1 MEIESLPE
9 HLRRY
14 YEHLLSEFKANYD
27 VATEVRRRTCS
38 PTPEVEVLVAN
49 DMAGRIELLTGLEG
63 VGDLI
68 RSLRAEVGKDLLPFR
83 LAERLLEEHEARDE
97 QTLTKLIRVCLA
109 VMTPPGTTAAPTEG
123 VSAVRTKS
131 NPDGTR
137 HLSIYYANP
146 IRSAGGT
153 EVAGSVVLADY
164 VRRLIGLGPYRP
176 TEEEVMRFIEEVRT
190 YRRKVG
196 RFQFNVPDEALE
208 FVLRRLPIE
217 ITGVPTDP
225 IPVPSFREV
234 FRVETPYLRGGAL
247 RVVHD
252 GIVGRA
258 KKVLKFVKVVG
269 LDGWE
274 WLEEVSDVA
283 RSAKSHPSITD
294 EVIVG
299 RPVLSLSGRFGGF
312 RLRYGRAPNTSMS
325 AVGVHP
331 YTMRVLDDF
340 VVAGTQLR
348 LDFPGKA
355 GVAMPVDCIEPPVV
369 RLSDGSVIRV
379 DSSERLEEALRFGE
393 RILFV
398 GDLLVSFGDCVE
410 SNVKLRPPGYCEE
423 WWIEEV
429 KKAIDER
436 GVELGDDSRWVK
448 LADLDPFRN
457 VPPVEVACRISRRLN
472 VPMHPRFMPFWDNV
486 SGTEIEALRRWLSS
500 NIKRYKSMPFDGGAK
515 GALESMLIPHRVSDG
530 RILLENSW
538 LKALIFLFRP
548 FSPVDVSGM
557 DLPQALSVL
566 SGHSYRLRLGSV
578 VGVRM
583 GRPEKAAQRRMRPPS
598 HVLFPV
604 GLSGGPRRSLI
615 EASKLEKV
623 YLKLNMRVCQS
634 CGQVVWKPRCDSC
647 DLPTVVFSK
656 CSNCGDEYLGYE
668 ETACQRCGAPL
679 LTNSNHTVDLKSEL
693 ESAMRQAGE
702 MVEEVKGVRELIS
715 KFAVPED
722 LLKGVLR
729 ASQGLYVYKD
739 GTIRFDATNAPLTHF
754 RPEDVSVSVSR
765 LHELGYERDW
775 LKRPLVSEEQV
786 CELLPQDVI
795 IPKRMAEHLY
805 RVSKFID
812 RYLQA
817 NGLRPFYNWKG
828 PEECIGALVAT
839 LSPHTY
845 GAVVCRVI
853 GTTDVE
859 VVYAHPFVHAAK
871 RRDCDGDEDSVTLLM
886 DFLINFSKLYL
897 PDRVGGAMD
906 SPLLIT
912 VLVDPVEVDEQS
924 HNVDVAT
931 RYPLEFYEA
940 ALSSAKASNL
950 LGSIRLIAD
959 KVASPEALYDN
970 GFSAPSFLLSHSVT
984 STSYKKLERLLD
996 KIEVQMRLAEKVMAV
1011 DPSLVAE
1018 RVMEVHVLP
1027 DLVGNLRAFFMQK
1040 FICRRCNSK
1049 FVRPPLRGSCLVCGE
1064 PLSLTVY
1071 KGMVEKNVDLVL
1083 RLLER
1088 YVRDQMIRE
1097 ATLESLDVI
1106 SQLFGSGT
1114 RSHDK
1119 GRQTSLKSFL

>member
-1 MEIESLPE
+1 MEIGSLPE

-14 YEHLLSEFKANYD
+14 YESLSSEFKRQHA
-27 VATEVRRRTCS
+27 VAADARRLTCS
-38 PTPEVEVLVAN
+38 PTPEVEVLVAD
-49 DMAGRIELLTGLEG
+49 DMADRIELLTGLKG
-63 VGDLI
+63 VGESI
-68 RSLRAEVGKDLLPFR
+68 RSLRDVVGKEVLPFR
-83 LAERLLEEHEARDE
+83 LAERLLEEHKDREE

-123 VSAVRTKS
+123 IAAVKVKT
-131 NPDGTR
+131 NPDGTE
-137 HLSIYYANP
+137 HLSVYYANP

-164 VRRLIGLGPYRP
+164 VRRRMGLAPYVP
-176 TEEEVMRFIEEVRT
+176 TDEEVMRFIEEVRT

-217 ITGVPTDP
+217 ITGVPTDL

-258 KKVLKFVKVVG
+258 KKVLKFVKVAG
-269 LDGWE
+269 LEGWD

-283 RSAKSHPSITD
+283 KSAKSHPSITD

-299 RPVLSLSGRFGGF
+299 RPVFSLSGMFGGF

-340 VVAGTQLR
+340 VVPGTQLR

-355 GVAMPVDCIEPPVV
+355 GIAMPVDCIEPPVV
-369 RLSDGSVIRV
+369 KLSDGSVIRV
-379 DSSERLEEALRFGE
+379 DSSERLEEALRFGV
-393 RILFV
+393 RVLFV

-410 SNVKLRPPGYCEE
+410 SNVRLRPPGYCEE
-423 WWIEEV
+423 WWVEEV
-429 KKAIDER
+429 KRAF
-436 GVELGDDSRWVK
+436 GELHADLGSDGDWVR
-448 LADLDPFRN
+448 LADLDPYRN
-457 VPPVEVACRISRRLN
+457 VPPVEVACRMSRRLN
-472 VPMHPRFMPFWDNV
+472 VPIHPRFMPFWDNV
-486 SGTEIEALRRWLSS
+486 SGEKVEVLRRWLSS
-500 NIKRYKSMPFDGGAK
+500 NIKRYRSMPFDGAVK
-515 GALESMLIPHRVSDG
+515 DSLESMLVPHRVRDG
-530 RILLENSW
+530 KILLENSW

-557 DLPQALSVL
+557 DVRRALSVL
-566 SGHSYRLRLGSV
+566 SGHPYRPRMGSV

-583 GRPEKAAQRRMRPPS
+583 GRPEKAAQRRMKPPA

-604 GLSGGPRRSLI
+604 GLSGGPKRSLI
-615 EASKLEKV
+615 DASKLERV
-623 YLKLNMRVCQS
+623 YLRLNMRSCQS
-634 CGQVVWKPRCDSC
+634 CGQVTWKPRCAACGS
-647 DLPTVVFSK
+647 PAVVFSK
-656 CSNCGDEYLGYE
+656 CSSCGEEYLEYE
-668 ETACQRCGAPL
+668 EETCRRCRSPL
-679 LTNSNHTVDLKSEL
+679 LKSSSHTVDLKSEL
-693 ESAMRQAGE
+693 ESAMREAGE
-702 MVEEVKGVRELIS
+702 SVEEVKGVRELIS
-715 KFAVPED
+715 RFGVPED

-729 ASQGLYVYKD
+729 ASLGLYVYKD

-754 RPEDVSVSVSR
+754 RPKDLSVSVSR

-775 LKRPLVSEEQV
+775 KGRTLVSEDQV

-817 NGLRPFYNWKG
+817 YGLKPFYNWKG
-828 PEECIGALVAT
+828 QEDCLGALVAT

-853 GTTDVE
+853 GITDAE

-886 DFLINFSKLYL
+886 DFLINFSRLYL
-897 PDRVGGAMD
+897 PDRVGGMMD

-912 VLVDPVEVDEQS
+912 VVVDPAEVDEQS
-924 HNVDVAT
+924 HNVDVVV
-931 RYPLEFYEA
+931 RYPLDFYES
-940 ALSSAKASNL
+940 ALSSAKASDL
-950 LGSIRLIAD
+950 IGAVRLIAD
-959 KVASPEALYDN
+959 KVSSPEALYDN
-970 GFSAPSFLLSHSVT
+970 GFSVPSFLLSHLAT
-984 STSYKKLERLLD
+984 STSYKKLERLVD
-996 KIEVQMRLAEKVMAV
+996 KIEAQMKLAERVIAV

-1027 DLVGNLRAFFMQK
+1027 DVVGNLRAFFMQK
-1040 FICRRCNSK
+1040 FICRRCNAK
-1049 FVRPPLRGSCLVCGE
+1049 YTRPPLKGTCSVCGE

-1071 KGMVEKNVDLVL
+1071 RGNVEKNVDLVL

-1088 YVRDQMIRE
+1088 YVKDQMIRE

-1114 RSHDK
+1114 RFHDK
-1119 GRQTSLKSFL
+1119 GRQTSLRSFL